1 MLTTILASLLVA
13 APASAQDLGGR
24 SDKSTPPAADVAPP
38 AITSLP
44 KVKTFVEAE
53 YPEGAKTQGIEGA
66 VGLIIQV
73 DADGKVVAA
82 GVLAGHGRQAAVTAA
97 QQMIFQPATA
107 DGPIGVAIEFEYRL
121 ELSPEDKADGLPP
134 VNLDGIVR
142 QMGTRDPMSGVTVE
156 VKIDGVRYEAVT
168 NAEGAFEFRG
178 LPNGTAFAAA
188 DAAGHAATRESFKI
202 KEGKV
207 TTVPLW
213 LRPNV
218 SFDDA
223 MVIEA
228 ERPEPDISRRSITV
242 AEIKRIPGTF
252 GDPVRVIQNL
262 PGTVRAPFGTG
273 LAVVRGSNPEDT
285 AFMWTASAYPHPP
298 RWLGQHRE

>member
-1 MLTTILASLLVA
+1 MK
-13 APASAQDLGGR
+13 R
-24 SDKSTPPAADVAPP
+24 REE
-38 AITSLP
+38 LP
-44 KVKTFVEAE
+44 EN
-53 YPEGAKTQGIEGA
+53 
-66 VGLIIQV
+66 L
-73 DADGKVVAA
+73 
-82 GVLAGHGRQAAVTAA
+82 
-97 QQMIFQPATA
+97 
-107 DGPIGVAIEFEYRL
+107 
-121 ELSPEDKADGLPP
+121 P

-178 LPNGTAFAAA
+178 LPNGTAFASA

-242 AEIKRIPGTF
+242 AEIKRSLGMTSTLLGF
-252 GDPVRVIQNL
+252 DVWQQGR
-262 PGTVRAPFGTG
+262 TVALDVSAAWLLENVAAGIVLLSFT
-273 LAVVRGSNPEDT
+273 RGQG
-285 AFMWTASAYPHPP
+285 FL
-298 RWLGQHRE
+298 LGRGNQQLTP